1 MPGGAFTADLKL
13 PLVLDLDQTLLRV
26 DCMQEGLMLA
36 LRRGRGGAVLG
47 AAFGGVSAL
56 KAVAGATLTEADVE
70 SFPAHAGVVAM
81 AEREHALGREVVLAT
96 ASDVRAATLVA
107 ARFPFIDA
115 TMATENGR
123 NLKGATKAD
132 ALVARYPGGFLY
144 AGDSAA
150 DRAVWAKS
158 AGAIVVGDRRV
169 AGGAMLRLP
178 GAPHPLRV
186 ARRSMRVHQ
195 WAKNALVFV
204 PQLIGGRVG
213 EIDSWALAVLAFV
226 ALSLVS
232 SATYI
237 LNDLLDLAEDRR
249 HWSKRRRPL
258 ASGDIG
264 IVRAVLVMAGCAVF
278 GLTAAAIAGPAA
290 FGVLLLYVAISLA
303 YSLRLKRVALVDR
316 TILAGLFTLR
326 LGLGIAATGV
336 RLSWWLI
343 VFSMFVF
350 LSLSL
355 AKRLTEVQRM
365 AQHGHTRA
373 LGRAY
378 VAADAPLLLA
388 LGIAAMMSAVL
399 IIVIYLI
406 AEAFLQAFYVH
417 PQLLWGV
424 PVLLFLFLG
433 RIWLLCHRGE
443 LDDDPVAFAVRDR
456 ASLICGAATL
466 VLVGAAVL

>member
-1 MPGGAFTADLKL
+1 MPGGALTADLTV

-26 DCMQEGLMLA
+26 DTMQEGLLLA
-36 LRRGRGGAVLG
+36 LRRGQAGRVIG
-47 AAFGGVSAL
+47 AAFGGVTAL
-56 KAVAGATLTEADVE
+56 KAVAGETLTAADVAG
-70 SFPAHAGVVAM
+70 FPVNPAIVAL
-81 AEREHALGREVVLAT
+81 AEAEHARGREVVLAT
-96 ASDVRAATLVA
+96 ASDIHAARLVA
-107 ARFPFIDA
+107 SRFPFLDA
-115 TMATENGR
+115 VMATENGH
-123 NLKGATKAD
+123 NLKGPAKAA

-144 AGDSAA
+144 AGDSAP

-169 AGGAMLRLP
+169 PGGALLRFDGP
-178 GAPHPLRV
+178 PHPLTV

-204 PQLIGGRVG
+204 PQLLGGRIG
-213 EIDSWALAVLAFV
+213 EIESWALAVLAFV

-237 LNDLLDLAEDRR
+237 LNDLLDLAEDRA

-258 ASGDIG
+258 ASGDLG
-264 IVRAVLVMAGCAVF
+264 VARGVLVMTGAAIF
-278 GLTAAAIAGPAA
+278 GLLAAALAGPAA
-290 FGVLLLYVAISLA
+290 LGVLLLYVTISLA
-303 YSLRLKRVALVDR
+303 YSLRLKRVALLDV
-316 TILAGLFTLR
+316 TILAALFTLR

-355 AKRLTEVQRM
+355 AKRLTEVLRM
-365 AQHGHTRA
+365 AQHGHARA
-373 LGRAY
+373 FGRAY

-388 LGIAAMMSAVL
+388 LGVAAMMSAVL

-406 AEAFLQAFYVH
+406 EEAFLAAFYAH
-417 PQLLWGV
+417 PQWLWGV

-456 ASLICGAATL
+456 QSLACGAGVL
-466 VLVGAAVL
+466 VLLAAALL